1 MMQQLESVPAR
12 FVRDTIDIR
21 RFGRSQHSL
30 EEARRLSSTEE
41 TKFRKLR
48 NFNTAMGFLHLIQG
62 ALMLALS
69 KTSTVPIQTSFLTYD
84 QTTGLY
90 YHVTDTIFRLPLGPM
105 VAAFLF
111 VSAIAHFSLA
121 SPWGYPWY
129 VKNLKKRINYA
140 RWYEYAISSSIM
152 IVVIAT
158 LCGIYELSS
167 IILIFALNATMNMFG
182 LMMERHNL
190 TTPKTDWTAFILGCF
205 AGIVPWI
212 VLGIYFFGSVM
223 LAGPHFPAFVIGI
236 FFSLAVFF
244 NIFAVNMVLQYRK
257 KGRWADYLF
266 GEKVYI
272 ILSLTAKSALAWQV
286 FAGTLR

>member
-1 MMQQLESVPAR
+1 M
-12 FVRDTIDIR
+12 
-21 RFGRSQHSL
+21 
-30 EEARRLSSTEE
+30 SSKEE
-41 TKFRKLR
+41 TKFKKLR
-48 NFNTAMGFLHLIQG
+48 SFNVAMGFLHLIQG
-62 ALMLALS
+62 GLMLALS
-69 KTSTVPIQTSFLTYD
+69 KSSTIPIQTNFLAYD
-84 QTTGLY
+84 QNTGLF
-90 YHVTDTIFRLPLGPM
+90 YHVTDTIVKLPLGPM
-105 VAAFLF
+105 VAMFLF
-111 VSAIAHFSLA
+111 VSAIAHFSLS

-129 VKNLKKRINYA
+129 VRNLRRGINYA

-152 IVVIAT
+152 IVVIAA

-190 TTPKTDWTAFILGCF
+190 STTKTDWTAFVLGCF

-212 VLGIYFFGSVM
+212 VLGIYFFGSVL

-244 NIFAVNMVLQYRK
+244 NIFAINMVLQYRK

-266 GEKVYI
+266 GERVYI

>member
-1 MMQQLESVPAR
+1 MV
-12 FVRDTIDIR
+12 
-21 RFGRSQHSL
+21 
-30 EEARRLSSTEE
+30 SSEE
-41 TKFRKLR
+41 TKFRKLK
-48 NFNTAMGFLHLIQG
+48 NFNLAMGFLHLIQG
-62 ALMLALS
+62 GLMLALS
-69 KTSTVPIQTSFLTYD
+69 KSSTIPIQTNFLTYND
-84 QTTGLY
+84 ATGQF
-90 YHVTDTIFRLPLGPM
+90 YHVTDTIVNIPLGPM
-105 VAAFLF
+105 VAMFLF
-111 VSAIAHFSLA
+111 VSAIAHFTLS

-129 VKNLKKRINYA
+129 VKNLKKGINYA

-152 IVVIAT
+152 IVVIAA

-167 IILIFALNATMNMFG
+167 IILIFSLNATMNMFG

-190 TTPKTDWTAFILGCF
+190 TTTKTDWTAFILGCF

-223 LAGPHFPAFVIGI
+223 LAGPKFPTFVIGI
-236 FFSLAVFF
+236 FFSLAIFF
-244 NIFAVNMVLQYRK
+244 NIFAINMVLQYRR

-266 GEKVYI
+266 GERVYI